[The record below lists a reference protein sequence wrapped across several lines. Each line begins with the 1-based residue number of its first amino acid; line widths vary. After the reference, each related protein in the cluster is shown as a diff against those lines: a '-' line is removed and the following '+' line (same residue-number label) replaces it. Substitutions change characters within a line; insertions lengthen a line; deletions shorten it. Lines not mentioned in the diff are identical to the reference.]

1 MSKRT
6 FLKTLAF
13 TVGLY
18 FVLEYILP
26 EKIGGAFD
34 SFQVRSPA
42 ALVTPSGE
50 YILYVG
56 KYRKEQSAVGRL
68 VPSPSKPGSWQTNP
82 PNPVL
87 RRSLFIPYDKWGMD
101 QLDAFYADGT
111 SYLLYIGRNPE
122 RKPVL
127 CYASSN
133 DDGLSWVKHNAVLLR
148 LPGKP
153 PQPTVKEPNGD
164 LPGSVSF
171 FAADYTNGTW
181 SLLMI
186 ITRTAGGRGIWY
198 ASGPALNDLTLSPD
212 PICSS
217 TDFPIGIQAFDARV
231 SSNGWLLTFISGSS
245 WSSLLWNPTQPGL
258 RSVPAVPLSTNTIV
272 NLRNVPGTS
281 RMLMAEMYKAA
292 LPPPPEQ
299 SPESTALLL
308 FNGSNSVI
316 KTIGAQGSPTYLSRA
331 TEWAG
336 QFLVLIASFVVFM
349 AVVNLII
356 FHGKKVIQF
365 QKDWHNSIVF
375 FVFLATMG
383 IFTYFGNMISED
395 SKPFILT
402 PQQWSFGWNFIFESF
417 QKPMGIAVFSMITFF
432 IVSAAYRSFKV
443 RSAEAGLLMVSAV
456 IVMLGQLPLGEWL
469 AQGLPPSL
477 SFLGLPWLAEKLLTV
492 INAAAYRGVLIGIL
506 IGALSI
512 SLRIWLGI
520 DNSVY
525 TGIEVTR
532 DE

>member
-1 MSKRT
+1 
-6 FLKTLAF
+6 
-13 TVGLY
+13 
-18 FVLEYILP
+18 
-26 EKIGGAFD
+26 
-34 SFQVRSPA
+34 
-42 ALVTPSGE
+42 
-50 YILYVG
+50 
-56 KYRKEQSAVGRL
+56 
-68 VPSPSKPGSWQTNP
+68 
-82 PNPVL
+82 
-87 RRSLFIPYDKWGMD
+87 
-101 QLDAFYADGT
+101 
-111 SYLLYIGRNPE
+111 
-122 RKPVL
+122 
-127 CYASSN
+127 
-133 DDGLSWVKHNAVLLR
+133 
-148 LPGKP
+148 
-153 PQPTVKEPNGD
+153 
-164 LPGSVSF
+164 
-171 FAADYTNGTW
+171 
-181 SLLMI
+181 
-186 ITRTAGGRGIWY
+186 
-198 ASGPALNDLTLSPD
+198 
-212 PICSS
+212 
-217 TDFPIGIQAFDARV
+217 
-231 SSNGWLLTFISGSS
+231 
-245 WSSLLWNPTQPGL
+245 
-258 RSVPAVPLSTNTIV
+258 
-272 NLRNVPGTS
+272 
-281 RMLMAEMYKAA
+281 MLMAAMYKAA

-299 SPESTALLL
+299 SPETTALLL

-383 IFTYFGNMISED
+383 IFTYFGNMISEN

-432 IVSAAYRSFKV
+432 IVSAAYRSFKI

-525 TGIEVTR
+525 TGIEVTH